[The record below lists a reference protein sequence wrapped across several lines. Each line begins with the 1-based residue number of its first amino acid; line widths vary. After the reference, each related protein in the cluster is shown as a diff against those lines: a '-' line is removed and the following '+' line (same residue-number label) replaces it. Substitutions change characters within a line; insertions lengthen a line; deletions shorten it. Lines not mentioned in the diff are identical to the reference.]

1 MITSNINAATVAPAH
16 WQSRQS
22 ADNQNEDAR
31 IRFANLDDPL
41 LGSRMGSLSLVG
53 DAPIAALKARVEFAD
68 KLIGFI
74 VDKQWS
80 AKRPITLVSYGAGA
94 LLTEHMVHEGLL
106 KKGFSQLRW
115 RLIDTAYVNGG
126 LYEHRANFS
135 HGKADVRFFT
145 TEAAYFGEKAGQC
158 RIADADK
165 TEGAAIIMVIEPQAS
180 MQAFPDLNDANPD
193 YMRIKCIP
201 IPDIKKSNCI
211 YLMAEAPGK
220 QHLAHMPAM
229 LKAGKVAVA
238 LPDALRCF
246 IDYARPCVY
255 IKDSASAHG
264 KYMHEKIKAALL
276 KEPSCPLTMV
286 HLDKILRG
294 VIKRIEKS
302 RSNPL
307 SLMKFSGFDSTI
319 GLFHL
324 EQHFI
329 DSGNPI
335 LFSALESNH
344 TVLAIP

>member
-1 MITSNINAATVAPAH
+1 MITSNINAATVAPDH
-16 WQSRQS
+16 WQSSQS
-22 ADNQNEDAR
+22 TDNQNEDAR
-31 IRFANLDDPL
+31 IRLANLDDPL
-41 LGSRMGSLSLVG
+41 LGSRMGGLSLVG

-68 KLIGFI
+68 KLIDFI
-74 VDKQWS
+74 VDKQWP
-80 AKRPITLVSYGAGA
+80 AKRPLTLVSYGAGA

-126 LYEHRANFS
+126 LYENRAHFS
-135 HGKADVRFFT
+135 HGKADVHFFT
-145 TEAAYFGEKAGQC
+145 TEAAYLGKKVGQC
-158 RIADADK
+158 QMADADK
-165 TEGAAIIMVIEPQAS
+165 TDGGAIVLVVEPQANI
-180 MQAFPDLNDANPD
+180 QAFPDLHDANPD
-193 YMRIKCIP
+193 YMRIQCIP

-211 YLMAEAPGK
+211 YLLAEAPGK
-220 QHLAHMPAM
+220 QHLAHVPAM

-246 IDYARPCVY
+246 IDYGRPCVY
-255 IKDSASAHG
+255 IRDSASANG

-276 KEPSCPLTMV
+276 KEQSCPLTLM

-307 SLMKFSGFDSTI
+307 SLMKFSGFDCTI

-324 EQHFI
+324 EQHFL

-335 LFSALESNH
+335 LFAALEDNH
-344 TVLAIP
+344 TVLATP